1 MVNLDGAFG
10 DPARAAKN
18 VDALQ
23 AILDRVNVP
32 VQFGGGLRSPEDVR
46 RALEMGVS
54 RVVIGSMAADR
65 PRQMIDILAEYGAE
79 QVALGLDV
87 RDGKVAT
94 HGWRQM
100 ADTGVADLVQIIQT
114 AGLKH
119 IIFTD
124 IARDGML
131 NGINLTA
138 SVALAQA
145 GQSAA
150 NPSHRFKVIVSG
162 GVAGIEDVKQV
173 KANGAYG
180 LEGLIIGKALYAG
193 KIDLAEALEIAHG

>member
-1 MVNLDGAFG
+1 VVNLDGAFG